1 MDRTA
6 KLRIATNAFEFS
18 FIVSTWCFM
27 TDPAI
32 RHALQNVKSTLT
44 RHYIMYF
51 LRRLGNPQRP
61 LGLWVPQD
69 APNST
74 LKGVHLKLYVLD
86 HKCPMEKTT
95 CKQMMTPQLA
105 NSRVSILHVLV
116 VALSMAL
123 TFSAWHFSKKQA
135 ESRIEQRF
143 ESSRDHIVGL
153 LRDRMRKYED
163 ALWAGVAAMESH
175 DGDMTRAQWRT
186 FATHLRI
193 DEKYPGINGIGV
205 IHFLSDQSLNTYLD
219 QRRSEQ
225 PDFNI
230 FPPHEHPTYMPIS
243 FIEPEE
249 INVAAVGL
257 DVAHELNRRTAA
269 LASRDTGDAQIT
281 GPIVLVQDAG
291 ATPGFLF
298 YAPFY
303 RGGVP
308 TELEDRQSRI
318 DGVVYAPFVVRKLL
332 DGLLAKDLRYTSI
345 RISDAGETIY
355 DEHSSAEELHDPAP
369 MFSEE
374 VKLEFYG
381 RSWSLDIRSN
391 LAFRENNSYVQ
402 PTVIL
407 VGGIV
412 IEVLI
417 LSLLIL
423 MARANRNAVAY
434 ADKVTKDLRI
444 EQQKLIR
451 SNEELER
458 YAYAAS
464 HDLKTPI
471 RGIGGLTEMLKEDLE
486 DYLSAPDANPEIA
499 MSLDLILDRVQR
511 MNDLT
516 NGIIEFSRVGARTED
531 GGPLDLS
538 ELTTSLRS
546 DFGLSPH
553 QIELNSS
560 VRQVNVDPIGLRR
573 VLENLVGNAVRYHDA
588 VDSLKVSITCEETMD
603 GLAFSVADNGPGI
616 DQKYQ
621 ERIFEMFQTLRTG
634 DAPEST
640 GIGLAVVKKAVE
652 VHGGE
657 VTLISNTG
665 EGAKF
670 SFQWPQGSKSDVAQ
684 GDWMAA

>member
-1 MDRTA
+1 MTIPP
-6 KLRIATNAFEFS
+6 LVNIRI
-18 FIVSTWCFM
+18 
-27 TDPAI
+27 
-32 RHALQNVKSTLT
+32 
-44 RHYIMYF
+44 
-51 LRRLGNPQRP
+51 
-61 LGLWVPQD
+61 
-69 APNST
+69 
-74 LKGVHLKLYVLD
+74 
-86 HKCPMEKTT
+86 
-95 CKQMMTPQLA
+95 
-105 NSRVSILHVLV
+105 SILHVLV

-143 ESSRDHIVGL
+143 DASRDHIVGL
-153 LRDRMRKYED
+153 LRDRMLKYED

-225 PDFNI
+225 PNFNI
-230 FPPHEHPTYMPIS
+230 FPPHDHPTYMPIS

-249 INVAAVGL
+249 INAAAVGL

-291 ATPGFLF
+291 AMPGFLF

-308 TELEDRQSRI
+308 TELGDRQNQI

-332 DGLLAKDLRYTSI
+332 DGLLAKDLRHTSI
-345 RISDAGETIY
+345 SISDAGQTIY
-355 DEHSSAEELHDPAP
+355 DEHSSAEDLHDPAP
-369 MFSEE
+369 MFTEE
-374 VKLEFYG
+374 VQLNFYG
-381 RSWSLDIRSN
+381 RSWTLDIRSN

-412 IEVLI
+412 IEALI
-417 LSLLIL
+417 LSLLIM

-434 ADKVTKDLRI
+434 ADKVTEDLRI
-444 EQQKLIR
+444 EQQKLVR

-486 DYLSAPDANPEIA
+486 DYLSSPSANPEIA

-511 MNDLT
+511 MTDLT
-516 NGIIEFSRVGARTED
+516 NGIIEFSRVGAQSED
-531 GGPLDLS
+531 CSPLDLS
-538 ELTTSLRS
+538 ELITSLAS
-546 DFGLSPH
+546 DFGLASH
-553 QIELNSS
+553 QVELNSS
-560 VRQVNVDPIGLRR
+560 VNTVSVDPVGLRR
-573 VLENLVGNAVRYHDA
+573 VIENLVGNAVKYHEA
-588 VDSLKVSITCEETMD
+588 VADLRIFITCQKTSD
-603 GLAFSVADNGPGI
+603 FLQFSVADNGPGI
-616 DQKYQ
+616 DQKYHD
-621 ERIFEMFQTLRTG
+621 RIFEMFQTLRTG

-640 GIGLAVVKKAVE
+640 GVGLAVVKKAVE

-657 VTLISNTG
+657 VKLISNI
-665 EGAKF
+665 GAGARF
-670 SFQWPQGSKSDVAQ
+670 FFQWPKDPKSDVVQ
-684 GDWMAA
+684 GARVAA

>member
-1 MDRTA
+1 
-6 KLRIATNAFEFS
+6 
-18 FIVSTWCFM
+18 M
-27 TDPAI
+27 TIP
-32 RHALQNVKSTLT
+32 
-44 RHYIMYF
+44 
-51 LRRLGNPQRP
+51 P
-61 LGLWVPQD
+61 LV
-69 APNST
+69 
-74 LKGVHLKLYVLD
+74 
-86 HKCPMEKTT
+86 
-95 CKQMMTPQLA
+95 
-105 NSRVSILHVLV
+105 NSRISILHVLV

-143 ESSRDHIVGL
+143 DASRDHIVGL
-153 LRDRMRKYED
+153 LRDRMLKYED

-225 PDFNI
+225 PNFNI
-230 FPPHEHPTYMPIS
+230 FPPHDHPTYMPIS

-249 INVAAVGL
+249 INAAAVGL

-291 ATPGFLF
+291 AMPGFLF

-308 TELEDRQSRI
+308 TELGDRQNRI

-332 DGLLAKDLRYTSI
+332 DGLLAKDLRHTSI
-345 RISDAGETIY
+345 SISDAGQTIY
-355 DEHSSAEELHDPAP
+355 DEHSSAEDLHDPAP
-369 MFSEE
+369 MFTEE
-374 VKLEFYG
+374 VQLNFYG
-381 RSWSLDIRSN
+381 RSWTLDIRSN

-412 IEVLI
+412 IEALI
-417 LSLLIL
+417 LSLLIM

-434 ADKVTKDLRI
+434 ADKVTEDLRI
-444 EQQKLIR
+444 EQQKLVR

-486 DYLSAPDANPEIA
+486 DYLSSPGANPEIA

-511 MNDLT
+511 MTDLT
-516 NGIIEFSRVGARTED
+516 NGIIEFSRVGAQSED
-531 GGPLDLS
+531 CSPLDLS
-538 ELTTSLRS
+538 ELITSLAS
-546 DFGLSPH
+546 DFGLASH
-553 QIELNSS
+553 QVELNSS
-560 VRQVNVDPIGLRR
+560 VNAVSVDPVGLRR
-573 VLENLVGNAVRYHDA
+573 VIENLVGNAVKYHEA
-588 VDSLKVSITCEETMD
+588 VADLRIFITCQKTSD
-603 GLAFSVADNGPGI
+603 FLQFSVADNGPGI
-616 DQKYQ
+616 DQKYHD
-621 ERIFEMFQTLRTG
+621 RIFEMFQTLRTG

-640 GIGLAVVKKAVE
+640 GVGLAVVKKAVE

-657 VTLISNTG
+657 VKLISNI
-665 EGAKF
+665 GAGARF
-670 SFQWPQGSKSDVAQ
+670 FFQWPKDPKSDVVQ
-684 GDWMAA
+684 GARVAA

>member
-1 MDRTA
+1 MKRA
-6 KLRIATNAFEFS
+6 Q
-18 FIVSTWCFM
+18 WQQM
-27 TDPAI
+27 TIP
-32 RHALQNVKSTLT
+32 
-44 RHYIMYF
+44 
-51 LRRLGNPQRP
+51 P
-61 LGLWVPQD
+61 LV
-69 APNST
+69 
-74 LKGVHLKLYVLD
+74 
-86 HKCPMEKTT
+86 
-95 CKQMMTPQLA
+95 
-105 NSRVSILHVLV
+105 NSRISILHVLV

-143 ESSRDHIVGL
+143 DASRDHIVGL
-153 LRDRMRKYED
+153 LRDRMLKYED

-205 IHFLSDQSLNTYLD
+205 IHFLSDQSLNTYLG

-225 PDFNI
+225 PNFNI
-230 FPPHEHPTYMPIS
+230 FPPHDHPTYMPIS

-249 INVAAVGL
+249 INAAAVGL

-291 ATPGFLF
+291 AMPGFLF

-308 TELEDRQSRI
+308 TELGDRQNRI

-332 DGLLAKDLRYTSI
+332 DGLLAKDLRHTSI
-345 RISDAGETIY
+345 SISDAGQTIY

-369 MFSEE
+369 MFTEE
-374 VKLEFYG
+374 VQLNFYG
-381 RSWSLDIRSN
+381 RSWTLDIRSN

-412 IEVLI
+412 IEALI
-417 LSLLIL
+417 LSLLIM

-434 ADKVTKDLRI
+434 ADKVTEDLRI
-444 EQQKLIR
+444 EQQKLVR

-486 DYLSAPDANPEIA
+486 DYLSSPDANPEIA

-511 MNDLT
+511 MTDLT
-516 NGIIEFSRVGARTED
+516 NGIIEFSRVGAQSED
-531 GGPLDLS
+531 GSPLDLS
-538 ELTTSLRS
+538 ELMTSLAS
-546 DFGLSPH
+546 DFGLASH
-553 QIELNSS
+553 QVELNSS
-560 VRQVNVDPIGLRR
+560 VNTVSVDPVGLRR
-573 VLENLVGNAVRYHDA
+573 AIENLVGNAVKYHEA
-588 VDSLKVSITCEETMD
+588 VADLRILITCQKTSD
-603 GLAFSVADNGPGI
+603 FLQFSIADNGPGI
-616 DQKYQ
+616 DKKYHD
-621 ERIFEMFQTLRTG
+621 RIFEMFQTLRTG

-657 VTLISNTG
+657 VKLISSI
-665 EGAKF
+665 GAGARF
-670 SFQWPQGSKSDVAQ
+670 FFQWPKDPKSDVAQ
-684 GDWMAA
+684 GARVAA

>member
-1 MDRTA
+1 
-6 KLRIATNAFEFS
+6 
-18 FIVSTWCFM
+18 M
-27 TDPAI
+27 TIP
-32 RHALQNVKSTLT
+32 
-44 RHYIMYF
+44 
-51 LRRLGNPQRP
+51 P
-61 LGLWVPQD
+61 LV
-69 APNST
+69 
-74 LKGVHLKLYVLD
+74 
-86 HKCPMEKTT
+86 
-95 CKQMMTPQLA
+95 
-105 NSRVSILHVLV
+105 NSRISILHVLV

-143 ESSRDHIVGL
+143 DASRDHIVGL
-153 LRDRMRKYED
+153 LRDRMLKYED

-225 PDFNI
+225 PNFNI
-230 FPPHEHPTYMPIS
+230 FPPHDHHTYMPIS

-249 INVAAVGL
+249 INAAAVGL

-291 ATPGFLF
+291 AMPGFLF

-308 TELEDRQSRI
+308 TELGDRQNRI

-332 DGLLAKDLRYTSI
+332 DGLLAKDLRHTSI
-345 RISDAGETIY
+345 SISDAGQTIY
-355 DEHSSAEELHDPAP
+355 DEHSSAEDLHDPAP
-369 MFSEE
+369 MFTEE
-374 VKLEFYG
+374 VQLNFYG
-381 RSWSLDIRSN
+381 RSWTLDIRSN

-412 IEVLI
+412 IEALI
-417 LSLLIL
+417 LSLLIM

-434 ADKVTKDLRI
+434 ADKVTEDLRI
-444 EQQKLIR
+444 EQQKLVR

-471 RGIGGLTEMLKEDLE
+471 RGIGGLTQMLKEDLE
-486 DYLSAPDANPEIA
+486 DYLSSPGANPEIA

-511 MNDLT
+511 MTDLT
-516 NGIIEFSRVGARTED
+516 NGIIEFSRVGAQSED
-531 GGPLDLS
+531 CSPLDLS
-538 ELTTSLRS
+538 ELITSLAS
-546 DFGLSPH
+546 DFGLASH
-553 QIELNSS
+553 QVELNSS
-560 VRQVNVDPIGLRR
+560 VNTVSVDPVGLRR
-573 VLENLVGNAVRYHDA
+573 VIENLVGNAVKYHEA
-588 VDSLKVSITCEETMD
+588 VADLRIFITCQKTSD
-603 GLAFSVADNGPGI
+603 FLQFSVADNGPGI
-616 DQKYQ
+616 DQKYHD
-621 ERIFEMFQTLRTG
+621 RIFEMFQTLRTG

-640 GIGLAVVKKAVE
+640 GVGLAVVKKAVE

-657 VTLISNTG
+657 VKLISNI
-665 EGAKF
+665 GAGARF
-670 SFQWPQGSKSDVAQ
+670 FFQWPKDSKSDLVQGTRVA
-684 GDWMAA
+684 A

>member
-1 MDRTA
+1 MKGTPW
-6 KLRIATNAFEFS
+6 EQ
-18 FIVSTWCFM
+18 M
-27 TDPAI
+27 TIP
-32 RHALQNVKSTLT
+32 
-44 RHYIMYF
+44 
-51 LRRLGNPQRP
+51 P
-61 LGLWVPQD
+61 
-69 APNST
+69 
-74 LKGVHLKLYVLD
+74 
-86 HKCPMEKTT
+86 
-95 CKQMMTPQLA
+95 LA

-143 ESSRDHIVGL
+143 EASRDHIVGL

-175 DGDMTRAQWRT
+175 DSDMTRAQWRT

-205 IHFLSDQSLNTYLD
+205 IHFLSDQSLNTYLN
-219 QRRSEQ
+219 QRRGER
-225 PDFNI
+225 PNFNI
-230 FPPHEHPTYMPIS
+230 FPPHDHPTYMPIS

-249 INVAAVGL
+249 INAAAVGL

-298 YAPFY
+298 YAPFS

-308 TELEDRQSRI
+308 AELGDRQNRI

-332 DGLLAKDLRYTSI
+332 DGLLAKDLRHTSI
-345 RISDAGETIY
+345 SISDAGETIY
-355 DEHSSAEELHDPAP
+355 DEHSSTEELHDPAP
-369 MFSEE
+369 MFSED
-374 VKLEFYG
+374 VQLDFYG
-381 RSWSLDIRSN
+381 RSWTLGIRSN

-412 IEVLI
+412 IEALI
-417 LSLLIL
+417 LSLLI
-423 MARANRNAVAY
+423 MMVRANRNAVAY
-434 ADKVTKDLRI
+434 ADKVTEDLRI
-444 EQQKLIR
+444 EQQKLVR

-499 MSLDLILDRVQR
+499 MILDRVQR

-516 NGIIEFSRVGARTED
+516 NGIIEFSRVGAQSED
-531 GGPLDLS
+531 GSPLDLS
-538 ELTTSLRS
+538 ELITSLRS

-560 VRQVNVDPIGLRR
+560 VRQVSVDPIGLRR
-573 VLENLVGNAVRYHDA
+573 VFENLVGNAVKYHDA
-588 VDSLKVSITCEETMD
+588 VDNLRISITCEKTLD

-670 SFQWPQGSKSDVAQ
+670 SFQWPKGSKPDVAQ
-684 GDWMAA
+684 GAWMAA

>member
-1 MDRTA
+1 
-6 KLRIATNAFEFS
+6 
-18 FIVSTWCFM
+18 M
-27 TDPAI
+27 TIP
-32 RHALQNVKSTLT
+32 
-44 RHYIMYF
+44 
-51 LRRLGNPQRP
+51 P
-61 LGLWVPQD
+61 LV
-69 APNST
+69 
-74 LKGVHLKLYVLD
+74 
-86 HKCPMEKTT
+86 
-95 CKQMMTPQLA
+95 
-105 NSRVSILHVLV
+105 NSRISILHVLV

-143 ESSRDHIVGL
+143 DASRDHIVGL
-153 LRDRMRKYED
+153 LRDRMLKYED

-205 IHFLSDQSLNTYLD
+205 IHFLSDQSLNTYLG

-225 PDFNI
+225 PNFNI
-230 FPPHEHPTYMPIS
+230 FPPHDHPTYMPIS

-249 INVAAVGL
+249 INAAAVGL

-291 ATPGFLF
+291 AMPGFLF

-308 TELEDRQSRI
+308 TELGDRQNRI

-332 DGLLAKDLRYTSI
+332 DGLLAKDLRHTSI
-345 RISDAGETIY
+345 SISDAGQTIY

-369 MFSEE
+369 MFTEE
-374 VKLEFYG
+374 VQLNFYG
-381 RSWSLDIRSN
+381 RSWTLDIRSN

-412 IEVLI
+412 IEALI
-417 LSLLIL
+417 LSLLIM

-434 ADKVTKDLRI
+434 ADKVTEDLRI
-444 EQQKLIR
+444 EQQKLVR

-486 DYLSAPDANPEIA
+486 DYLSSPDANPEIA

-511 MNDLT
+511 MTDLT
-516 NGIIEFSRVGARTED
+516 NGIIEFSRVGAQSED
-531 GGPLDLS
+531 GSPLDLS
-538 ELTTSLRS
+538 ELMTSLAS
-546 DFGLSPH
+546 DFGLASH
-553 QIELNSS
+553 QVELNSS
-560 VRQVNVDPIGLRR
+560 VNTVSVDPVGLRR
-573 VLENLVGNAVRYHDA
+573 AIENLVGNAVKYHEA
-588 VDSLKVSITCEETMD
+588 VADLRILITCQKTSD
-603 GLAFSVADNGPGI
+603 FLQFSIADNGPGI
-616 DQKYQ
+616 DKKYHD
-621 ERIFEMFQTLRTG
+621 RIFEMFQTLRTG

-657 VTLISNTG
+657 VKLISSI
-665 EGAKF
+665 GAGARF
-670 SFQWPQGSKSDVAQ
+670 FFQWPKDPKSDVAQ
-684 GDWMAA
+684 GARVAA